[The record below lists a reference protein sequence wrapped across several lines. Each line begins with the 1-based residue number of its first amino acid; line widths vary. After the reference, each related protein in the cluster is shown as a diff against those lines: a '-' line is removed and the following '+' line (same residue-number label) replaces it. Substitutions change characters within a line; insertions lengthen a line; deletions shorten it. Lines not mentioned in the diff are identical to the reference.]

1 MCSPLHDPA
10 PVHDQNHIRCQDRAE
25 SVRDCERGP
34 VSHQRV
40 ECCLNQP
47 F

>member
-1 MCSPLHDPA
+1 MCSPLHNA
-10 PVHDQNHIRCQDRAE
+10 AAVHHQDHIRGQDRAE